1 MRFTIK
7 NLRAIKRAETEDARI
22 TQILGGNQQGKT
34 AVLNGIAAALLGKA
48 NIYDATTNRRE
59 TVVRHGEKSASV
71 SVEFPEGGVA
81 SISWPGY
88 AYQGLSMPGATDV
101 TCGLIDPTRS
111 MDANGFA
118 DFVRSILG
126 DKVKITRGMLKR
138 ELMNLPGATIELVD
152 ESMKLIADGW
162 DAGLAMAKAEA
173 LTARR
178 AWEKETGEKFGEKKA
193 LTWMAEGYNDE
204 DGAGP
209 LESEIERLTKLKV
222 RADIIE
228 QAAVADLKTLRKKL
242 VAIDDKIA
250 LEQHGVDSHKKL
262 AATLEKQLAPY
273 PDHQPAHCPHCSEPI
288 VPRPDGSVIKVQAN
302 FAWRSETHKKLM
314 AEADECGHKLAGY
327 FSALENAR
335 TERKT
340 VYGLVQKL
348 EKLKADED
356 ERSSEELA
364 GLIEDYKRRLNA
376 VQRTWNAG
384 EHFAAYSYHD
394 GVYQVLRP
402 TGLRLRAMR
411 SGLAHLQEGIDKIA
425 GYLFEGDR
433 VELRL
438 DDEEL
443 MVYINDESYQS
454 LSWNGA
460 HNSIVVRIRTMFQLY
475 QASIIG
481 GGVPVLIDEADTL
494 ERRYLAGLMRYLKD
508 HDTVAVIARTVSD
521 RPERDL
527 LAKQGIGR
535 TYWLEDGRLEPV

>member
-1 MRFTIK
+1 MKFAVK

-34 AVLNGIAAALLGKA
+34 AILNGIAAALLGKK

-59 TVVRHGEKSASV
+59 TVVRDGEKSASV
-71 SVEFPEGGVA
+71 VVEFPQGGEA
-81 SISWPGY
+81 RISWPGD
-88 AYQGLSMPGATDV
+88 AYQTLPVPGATDV
-101 TCGLIDPTRS
+101 TCGLTDPTRS

-118 DFVRSILG
+118 DFIRSILG

-138 ELMNLPGATIELVD
+138 ELTNLPGATIELVD

-178 AWEKETGEKFGEKKA
+178 AWEKETGEKFGEKKT
-193 LTWMAEGYNDE
+193 LTWTAEGYD
-204 DGAGP
+204 DDDSAGW
-209 LESEIERLTKLKV
+209 LEHEIENLTRLKV

-228 QAAVADLKTLRKKL
+228 QAAVADLKALRKKL

-250 LEQHGVDSHKKL
+250 LEQHGVDSQKKL
-262 AATLEKQLAPY
+262 AETLEKQLFPY
-273 PDHQPAHCPHCSEPI
+273 PTHEPLPCPHCGEKIRVLGNATFSKPNSNFI
-288 VPRPDGSVIKVQAN
+288 YGSDQ
-302 FAWRSETHKKLM
+302 HKKLM
-314 AEADECGHKLAGY
+314 AEADECGQKLAGY

-335 TERKT
+335 TQRKV
-340 VYGLVQKL
+340 VYEQIQQLEKL
-348 EKLKADED
+348 EKDED

-376 VQRTWNAG
+376 VRRTWNAA

-402 TGLRLRAMR
+402 TGLRLRAMKK
-411 SGLAHLQEGIDKIA
+411 GLAHLQEGIDEIA
-425 GYLFEGDR
+425 GYLFDGER
-433 VELRL
+433 VDLRL

-460 HNSIVVRIRTMFQLY
+460 HNSIVVRIRVMFQLY
-475 QASIIG
+475 QALLVG

-494 ERRYLAGLMRYLKD
+494 ERRHLAGLMRYLKD

-535 TYWLEDGRLEPV
+535 TYWLQDGRLEPV